1 MRKYLFLILYMHTD
15 TETQQ
20 FGDQAHTAVCI
31 NVSLFISYRC
41 ASMSVH
47 KKFMTKKTNLW
58 QLKQVSIL
66 VNASDS
72 MFLFIDFVRVTNCF
86 LTIYLPKARG
96 QQGNLAYL
104 VFTQLRCYCCFSS
117 RTGSLTLLNAAKTKH
132 LYGKV

>member
-47 KKFMTKKTNLW
+47 KKFMTKKNKFMAIET
-58 QLKQVSIL
+58 S
-66 VNASDS
+66 
-72 MFLFIDFVRVTNCF
+72 
-86 LTIYLPKARG
+86 
-96 QQGNLAYL
+96 
-104 VFTQLRCYCCFSS
+104 
-117 RTGSLTLLNAAKTKH
+117 KH
-132 LYGKV
+132 FG